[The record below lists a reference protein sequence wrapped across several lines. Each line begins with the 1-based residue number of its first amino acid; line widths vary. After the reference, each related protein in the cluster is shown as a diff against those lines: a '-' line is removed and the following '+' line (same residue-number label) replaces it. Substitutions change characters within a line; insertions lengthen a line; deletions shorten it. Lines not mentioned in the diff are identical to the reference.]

1 MLVVLLI
8 IAIVLSLGAGI
19 ATSIIASTDVKET
32 VSRLHIV
39 WEAVN
44 VYFEEEGAWPSSLS
58 ALATVEK
65 CRAILRRL
73 PKDCM
78 TSSSASSVT
87 ITDRYG
93 NALVYSSSGGKGGG
107 PQLYSKG
114 PDGQSGAAASN
125 QDNIYRSEQQ

>member
-1 MLVVLLI
+1 MLVVLLV

-32 VSRLHIV
+32 VARLHIV

-44 VYFEEEGAWPSSLS
+44 VYYEEEGAWPGSLS
-58 ALATVEK
+58 VLAKVEPCRTV
-65 CRAILRRL
+65 LLRL
-73 PKDCM
+73 PKDAM
-78 TSSSASSVT
+78 TSSSATSVT

-93 NALVYSSSGGKGGG
+93 TELVYSSSGGKGGS

-114 PDGQSGAAASN
+114 PDGQSGATATD